1 MPFKKSPVT
10 DIFGIIAPSYKEK
23 VSRFNLQEKK
33 KKRSDKS
40 KPPFSITAE
49 FILRFNETKNLK
61 EKEKLLDL
69 ARKIL
74 LKCKRK
80 LGLSTLGTGKHVHL
94 PTTWIEVSFLA
105 QCKGEIQDEA
115 LNILYTSLDHASF
128 YYDHPPALFFLAESV
143 FYRLC
148 CDAFLKP
155 YLFSVEIKLAK
166 IGYLISLRLFIYFL
180 YGHLESFKEHLL
192 RLQPFLY
199 ALSFSGE
206 SYYMYPNI
214 FSSVQ
219 FTLKVL
225 EIICKREL
233 PSDSIFS
240 HGKNK
245 NQDECTD
252 SHMEYLQDNQK
263 SYEVNNLLWHC
274 VAVWTCVQ
282 KNSPQLN
289 NVLEH
294 LTFHKT
300 QLQKKCWMDSV
311 LALMVLGEAA
321 KLNMACLKTLMD
333 IMKDFLLSIMSVQ
346 NQKENGSV
354 DFSWAWIIVYIYI
367 TILTEICLYAAFS
380 NLRKAAFIGFCD
392 CKNSKKYILPL
403 DKSEQQPEL
412 KETSF
417 LGLLDYFSSKISHD
431 CDEVIWIGYYG
442 LVYNLVKMSWEL
454 RGDEE
459 QDGLRNLMWQT
470 LRRTKN
476 HEKDERI
483 QNAINIAEAEI
494 NDPTDPFIS
503 YNIKVSSEDEIFSKY
518 IGWRVANILS
528 KLFFPSADILPLKKP
543 ETKPHKTKY
552 LYKKQD
558 SMKKKVLHFTVREH
572 TSVADVPMFPYP
584 DFFTKRDEELTRI
597 IEHYWEKELKIRQ
610 KEDEI
615 TEAKECEDKKLKEK
629 NHFKEIMKKREEKL
643 HKQTK
648 PYELPPRTEV
658 ISSEAKMTS
667 PN

>member
-1 MPFKKSPVT
+1 MSVKKSSVT
-10 DIFGIIAPSYKEK
+10 DIFGVIAPSYKEK
-23 VSRFNLQEKK
+23 VLRFNLQKVK

-49 FILRFNETKNLK
+49 FILRFNQTKNPK
-61 EKEKLLDL
+61 EKKKLLDL

-80 LGLSTLGTGKHVHL
+80 LGLSTLGTGEHVHL
-94 PTTWIEVSFLA
+94 PTTWIEISYLA
-105 QCKGEIQDEA
+105 QCKGQIQDEA
-115 LNILYTSLDHASF
+115 LNVLYASLDHASF
-128 YYDHPPALFFLAESV
+128 YYDHPPALFFLAESIL
-143 FYRLC
+143 YRLC

-155 YLFSVEIKLAK
+155 YLYSLEIKLAK

-206 SYYMYPNI
+206 IYYMYPNI
-214 FSSVQ
+214 FSNVQ
-219 FTLKVL
+219 VILKTMD
-225 EIICKREL
+225 IICKREL

-240 HGKNK
+240 RVENK
-245 NQDECTD
+245 NQHEGTD
-252 SHMEYLQDNQK
+252 SHMEHLQDNQK

-274 VAVWTCVQ
+274 VAAWTCVQ
-282 KNSPQLN
+282 KNSPHLN

-300 QLQKKCWMDSV
+300 QLQNKCWMDSA
-311 LALMVLGEAA
+311 LALLVLGEAA

-333 IMKDFLLSIMSVQ
+333 IMRDFLLTIMSVQ

-354 DFSWAWIIVYIYI
+354 DFSWAWIIVSIYI
-367 TILTEICLYAAFS
+367 TILTEICLYAAIS
-380 NLRKAAFIGFCD
+380 NLRKTAFIGFCD
-392 CKNSKKYILPL
+392 CKSSKKYILPL
-403 DKSEQQPEL
+403 DKSEEQPEL
-412 KETSF
+412 RETSF
-417 LGLLDYFSSKISHD
+417 LGLLDYFSSKMSD
-431 CDEVIWIGYYG
+431 NCDEVIWIGYYD

-459 QDGLRNLMWQT
+459 QDGLRNVIWQT
-470 LRRTKN
+470 LQKTKN

-483 QNAINIAEAEI
+483 HNALNIAEAEL
-494 NDPTDPFIS
+494 NDPTDPFTR
-503 YNIKVSSEDEIFSKY
+503 VSSNAGDEIFSKY

-528 KLFFPSADILPLKKP
+528 KLLFPSADILPLKKP
-543 ETKPHKTKY
+543 LIKPHKTKY

-558 SMKKKVLHFTVREH
+558 AMKKKVLHFTVREH
-572 TSVADVPMFPYP
+572 PSVIDVPLFSNP

-597 IEHYWEKELKIRQ
+597 IDHYWEKELQIRQ
-610 KEDEI
+610 KEDAI
-615 TEAKECEDKKLKEK
+615 CEAKERKERELEEKK
-629 NHFKEIMKKREEKL
+629 HFKEIMKKREEKL

-648 PYELPPRTEV
+648 PYELPPRTEA
-658 ISSEAKMTS
+658 ISLEGKMIS